1 MGASPL
7 SLVETVR
14 MRLSIYVIVAP
25 SADRPYVS
33 TTPPSEE
40 RATRLRENG
49 SKIFR
54 VDVDLPEGYP
64 LDRILEATAE
74 KVH

>member
-1 MGASPL
+1 MK
-7 SLVETVR
+7 
-14 MRLSIYVIVAP
+14 LSIYVIVDP

-33 TTPPSEE
+33 TTPPSVE
-40 RATRLRENG
+40 RAAGLRQRG

-64 LDRILEATAE
+64 VDGALEATAT
-74 KVH
+74 KVL